1 MNNPDELPEEDKLI
15 SMAAAE
21 WIVRRDSGFN
31 PADQDRYFEWLAA
44 DPRHGEWV
52 VRHQKTWQRFDPLLG
67 EQESAS
73 ADGLFPPPASKES
86 SHTPA
91 VPPERT
97 WLAPAGWAIAA
108 VLVCVAFLSF
118 NSDGGVKSGALAPSA
133 VSSTTPQSEHR
144 LLDDGSMVE
153 LNRGAAIAVDFSA
166 GMRRVRL
173 LQGEAYFT
181 VAHDASRPFVVQ
193 AKEVNARALGTVF
206 NVRLENDTIEV
217 LVTEGRVHVEKAE
230 AGDAPALRSPAAP
243 AAQQPAAEKA
253 STPAQVVLLAGQRAV
268 VGLQPEDE
276 PIQVLKVSAND
287 MERLL
292 SWQTRLLDFS
302 SAPLAE
308 VVAEFN
314 RHNLSKL
321 VIADDSLNALPIVA
335 SFRADNVEGF
345 LRLLEITADVKVDRH
360 PDRIVLRRSR

>member
-1 MNNPDELPEEDKLI
+1 MNSPDELSEEERLI

-52 VRHQKTWQRFDPLLG
+52 ARHQKTWQRFDPLLG
-67 EQESAS
+67 DQESVA
-73 ADGLFPPPASKES
+73 AGGLFLPALEEPHPKF
-86 SHTPA
+86 A
-91 VPPERT
+91 ARAGKA

-108 VLVCVAFLSF
+108 VLVIAAFSSF
-118 NSDGGVKSGALAPSA
+118 RSAEGVNPGTLASNA
-133 VSSTTPQSEHR
+133 VSSTGPQSEHR

-166 GMRRVRL
+166 GLRRVRL
-173 LQGEAYFT
+173 LRGEAYFT

-193 AKEVNARALGTVF
+193 AKDVSARALGTVF

-230 AGDAPALRSPAAP
+230 AADDPALRSPAAAP
-243 AAQQPAAEKA
+243 ATPQPVAEKA
-253 STPAQVVLLAGQRAV
+253 SLPAQVVLEAGQRAV
-268 VGLQPEDE
+268 VGREPEDE

-321 VIADDSLNALPIVA
+321 VIADDSLNTLPIVA

-360 PDRIVLRRSR
+360 PGRIVLRRSQ